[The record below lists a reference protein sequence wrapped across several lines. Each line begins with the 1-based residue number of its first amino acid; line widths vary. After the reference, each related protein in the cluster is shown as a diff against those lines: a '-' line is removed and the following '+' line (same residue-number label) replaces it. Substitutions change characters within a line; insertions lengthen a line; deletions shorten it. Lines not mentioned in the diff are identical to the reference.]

1 MYNFFLEHVKCY
13 HLRSTFDYHIEVG
26 QIIKNIKQVNI
37 IYMKHSERV
46 SIGKYTLSV
55 LNPKNLVTT
64 KKILIH
70 PQLQAGEN
78 FKTSKTI
85 HQSRFLS
92 GCRFISKICIAV

>member
-13 HLRSTFDYHIEVG
+13 HLRSTFDYHEEVG

-37 IYMKHSERV
+37 IYMKNTERV

-64 KKILIH
+64 KKFTFTHNYKQVIILKRLKPH
-70 PQLQAGEN
+70 TKVSFWAG
-78 FKTSKTI
+78 
-85 HQSRFLS
+85 
-92 GCRFISKICIAV
+92 AVLFPKCVW